1 MVNLEAL
8 QSRYSAD
15 FVFYNEGES
24 TQTNGDNAPE
34 KKIIKQMIVVL
45 KQSID
50 AAEIDMPQYIEF
62 TSDNSKIVFV
72 FTATGIYGLNV
83 PVDTGEITIIEEQ
96 KEEQSKPEEK
106 EQPEAVERKKIKIK
120 SRKEEETA
128 EPEKPV
134 EKPSAD
140 YVLDSSTTEKI
151 EKIAEEYLED
161 FAGDILSNLMDQ
173 VKIDKDNPTADGI
186 EELLKKLNKSSSLII
201 GPSHAEEMI
210 DKIKSGIS
218 G

>member
-15 FVFYNEGES
+15 YVFYNEGEL
-24 TQTNGDNAPE
+24 TQASGDNAPE
-34 KKIIKQMIVVL
+34 SKTIKQMIVVL

-62 TSDNSKIVFV
+62 ASDNSKIVFV
-72 FTATGIYGLNV
+72 FTETGIYGLNV
-83 PVDTGEITIIEEQ
+83 PIDTAEIAIIEEK
-96 KEEQSKPEEK
+96 KEEEKKEEEK
-106 EQPEAVERKKIKIK
+106 QPEAAERKKIKIK
-120 SRKEEETA
+120 SKKEEEA
-128 EPEKPV
+128 AADEPA
-134 EKPSAD
+134 EKPSAG
-140 YVLDSSTTEKI
+140 YVLDSSTVGNI

-173 VKIDKDNPTADGI
+173 VKIDKDNPTADKI
-186 EELLKKLNKSSSLII
+186 DELLKKLNKSSSLII